1 MWSPSTL
8 GVKRD
13 SRYARRCPSVD
24 SRLMDLK
31 RFSIVPVDSSAARI
45 PLPRATI
52 AFATLASS
60 LMVRLLFETNAEER
74 RVRARLDST
83 ARALGAPSAA
93 ARARAGE
100 PSAYRRTPNA
110 LVAALRQP
118 VE

>member
-60 LMVRLLFETNAEER
+60 LMVRLLFETNGEER

-83 ARALGAPSAA
+83 ARAL
-93 ARARAGE
+93 AGQRVHRLASVPE
-100 PSAYRRTPNA
+100 SPRRTDGLPHA
-110 LVAALRQP
+110 LVAALR
-118 VE
+118 